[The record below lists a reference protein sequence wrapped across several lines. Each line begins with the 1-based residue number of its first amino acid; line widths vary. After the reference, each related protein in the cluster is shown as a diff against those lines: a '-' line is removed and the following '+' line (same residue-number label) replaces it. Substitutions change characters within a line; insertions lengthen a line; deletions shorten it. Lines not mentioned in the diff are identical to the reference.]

1 MDSLKGKL
9 INASKNT
16 HTFINST
23 VSLSLYIL
31 YKAKTFQ
38 EQAKESIIET
48 LRIRTI
54 ALLKDWITER
64 EVIGGSFFGGSIKY
78 NGAFPVDLRK
88 GETELKVF

>member
-9 INASKNT
+9 TDVSKHA
-16 HTFINST
+16 HTFISST

-38 EQAKESIIET
+38 EQSKESIIET

-54 ALLKDWITER
+54 ALLKDWITKHK
-64 EVIGGSFFGGSIKY
+64 VIGGSFFGGSIKY

-88 GETELKVF
+88 GVKELEVF